1 MTILVGDVGGTNAR
15 FAVVSAHDG
24 ALELIAEETLPS
36 GKFPGLE
43 DALAVFIERCPAAR
57 TVERACFGLAGPIR
71 GDRCETTNLPWVVEG
86 AELARTLGLDGL
98 GAHGGAGAVEL
109 LNDVEAAA
117 WGLVV
122 IGPNGV
128 RPLAE
133 GRPRAGGNRALV
145 APGTGLGAAV
155 LFRQGGRYHPFATE
169 GGHTDFAPADELQ
182 VELWRYLHRRHGHVS
197 WERVVS
203 GPGLVAIYRFFLER
217 AGERTPAWLA
227 HEEAEGDAA
236 AAITAQAHG
245 EDGACELCARTL
257 ELFFRLL
264 GAEAGNLALSM
275 LATGGVYLA
284 GGIVSKLLPELAA
297 SGFLDAFNA
306 KGRLRPLLEEIPVRV
321 VVDDRLALWGAAAH
335 AAGVCDPRRVQCIE
349 TVSPPPLALVP
360 DQGA

>member
-57 TVERACFGLAGPIR
+57 AVERACFGLAGPIR

-169 GGHTDFAPADELQ
+169 GGHTDFAPRSPLEIELLGFLRESLQ
-182 VELWRYLHRRHGHVS
+182 LTRVS
-197 WERVVS
+197 VERVVS
-203 GPGLVAIYRFFLER
+203 GQGIASIYELLRLRGTARES
-217 AGERTPAWLA
+217 AAL
-227 HEEAEGDAA
+227 AA
-236 AAITAQAHG
+236 AFETWKREIGKESPTVDLAAVVSQAAIA
-245 EDGACELCARTL
+245 EDEPLCTETMDVFVGAY
-257 ELFFRLL
+257 
-264 GAEAGNLALSM
+264 GAEAGNLALK
-275 LATGGVYLA
+275 LLPYGGLYVA
-284 GGIVSKLLPELAA
+284 GGIAPKIL
-297 SGFLDAFNA
+297 
-306 KGRLRPLLEEIPVRV
+306 PLLERDGFIAAFKDKGRMAPLLERVPVHV
-321 VVDDRLALWGAAAH
+321 VLDSKVGLLGAARH
-335 AAGVCDPRRVQCIE
+335 AAE
-349 TVSPPPLALVP
+349 LL
-360 DQGA
+360 

>member
-15 FAVVSAHDG
+15 FAVISAHDG
-24 ALELIAEETLPS
+24 ALELIAEESLPS
-36 GKFPGLE
+36 GKFPSLA
-43 DALAVFIERCPAAR
+43 DALAVFLERCPAAR
-57 TVERACFGLAGPIR
+57 EVERACFGLAGPIL

-86 AELARTLGLDGL
+86 AELARTLDLDVP
-98 GAHGGAGAVEL
+98 GAVEL

-117 WGLVV
+117 WGLAV
-122 IGPNGV
+122 IGPNGI

-133 GRPRAGGNRALV
+133 GRPDADGNRALV

-203 GPGLVAIYRFFLER
+203 GPGLIAIYRFFLER
-217 AGERTPAWLA
+217 AGEAPPAWLA
-227 HEEAEGDAA
+227 HELAEGDAA
-236 AAITAQAHG
+236 AAITAQAHD
-245 EDGACELCARTL
+245 EDGACELCARAL

-264 GAEAGNLALSM
+264 GAEAGNFALST

-297 SGFLDAFNA
+297 SGFLDAFTA
-306 KGRLRPLLEEIPVRV
+306 KGRFQPLLDEIPVRA
-321 VVDDRLALWGAAAH
+321 VVDDRLALWGAAAR
-335 AAGVCDPRRVQCIE
+335 AAGVCDPRRMRCIAAI
-349 TVSPPPLALVP
+349 PPPLELVP
-360 DQGA
+360 DKTA

>member
-15 FAVVSAHDG
+15 FAVISAHDG

-36 GKFPGLE
+36 GKFPSLG
-43 DALAVFIERCPAAR
+43 DALAVFLERCPAAR
-57 TVERACFGLAGPIR
+57 EVERACFGLAGPIL

-86 AELARTLGLDGL
+86 ADLARTLGLD
-98 GAHGGAGAVEL
+98 APGAGGSVEL

-117 WGLVV
+117 WGLAVL
-122 IGPNGV
+122 GPNGIH
-128 RPLAE
+128 PLAE
-133 GRPRAGGNRALV
+133 GRPDARGNRALV

-155 LFRQGGRYHPFATE
+155 LFWQGGRYHPFATE

-182 VELWRYLHRRHGHVS
+182 VELWRYLHGRHGHVS

-203 GPGLVAIYRFFLER
+203 GPGLIAIYRFFLER
-217 AGERTPAWLA
+217 AGEPPPAWLA
-227 HEEAEGDAA
+227 HELAEGDAA

-245 EDGACELCARTL
+245 DDGACELCARAL

-297 SGFLDAFNA
+297 SGFLDAFTA
-306 KGRLRPLLEEIPVRV
+306 KGRFRPVLEEIPVRA

-335 AAGVCDPRRVQCIE
+335 AAGVCDPRRVRCVEAI
-349 TVSPPPLALVP
+349 PPPLELVP
-360 DQGA
+360 DKTA